1 SLIYYEDSEEDR
13 NFHPVPSL
21 SWFETNGKYVRNMLW
36 RSGVAKLPPILEL
49 CPHLENLALWT
60 YISEANATVLLPIL
74 STLPLRQ
81 ISVNLQA
88 LFSGSDF
95 QNEQGRNS
103 MFRCIT
109 HLDIIQAC
117 SMWSHIEGVAQ
128 LPCLTHLSLS
138 RRSDNSGAVFG
149 ALEQCKQL
157 KILALVRSSTKR
169 YERDIRRS
177 AEEEP
182 MQYDCLDPRV
192 VALLVEVI
200 GDWETGSSGGPD
212 MWVTAEE
219 IVAKRLEER
228 RQVTKL

>member
-1 SLIYYEDSEEDR
+1 MYYEDDVE
-13 NFHPVPSL
+13 HWPPVPGL
-21 SWFETNGKYVRNMLW
+21 SWFETNGKYVRNILW
-36 RSGVAKLPPILEL
+36 GVDVAKLPPVLER
-49 CPHLENLALWT
+49 CPHLDNLAVWL
-60 YISEANATVLLPIL
+60 YASDNNLTVLLPAL
-74 STLPLRQ
+74 STLRLRR
-81 ISVNLQA
+81 ISIELKT
-88 LFSGSDF
+88 LFSGSHF
-95 QNEQGRNS
+95 QTEQGKHP
-103 MFRCIT
+103 MFRHIT

-117 SMWSHIEGVAQ
+117 TMWSHIEGVAQ

-192 VALLVEVI
+192 
-200 GDWETGSSGGPD
+200 
-212 MWVTAEE
+212 
-219 IVAKRLEER
+219 
-228 RQVTKL
+228 